1 MIFDEDDADELS
13 VYARARPRAV
23 AQILAQVE
31 SAEQLPRLAPDR
43 QWSLTVKRSPSVAAI
58 LVHYA
63 TEMRGAELTIATF
76 ALHSSA
82 VQALRECG
90 LITPKLLL
98 VSSSLA
104 SRDAQALSE
113 ARAWCP
119 NLSLRKVHLK
129 VAVLRSSCATLVVS
143 GSANLSRNSG
153 WERIDLST
161 SEHEADHWERELVR
175 IAQADEVRRRRA

>member
-1 MIFDEDDADELS
+1 MIFDEDEDEDLR
-13 VYARARPRAV
+13 VYARAKPRAV

-31 SAEQLPRLAPDR
+31 SAEELPRLAPDR
-43 QWSLTVKRSPSVAAI
+43 QWSLTVQRSPSVAAI
-58 LVHYA
+58 LIRYA
-63 TEMRGAELTIATF
+63 LEMRQASLSLATF
-76 ALHSSA
+76 ALHSAA
-82 VQALRECG
+82 VEALRECG
-90 LITPKLLL
+90 AITPKLLL

-129 VAVLRSSCATLVVS
+129 VAVLRSSCASLVVS

-161 SEHEADHWERELVR
+161 SEHEADYWERELVR
-175 IAQADEVRRRRA
+175 IAQTDEVRRRRA